1 MHIEGSLEP
10 EQIYRLAER
19 NRMDL
24 PYKDIDDLKSRYE
37 FTDLQSFLDLY
48 FANMAVLRTAEDF
61 ADLTRA
67 YFRRAAAMRRR
78 ACRVLLQSTGARGPW
93 CSADRGP
100 GRDHGC
106 GGIE

>member
-1 MHIEGSLEP
+1 
-10 EQIYRLAER
+10 
-19 NRMDL
+19 MDL

-67 YFRRAAAMRRR
+67 YFRRALPPASRMPSSSSIHRRTWSVVFR
-78 ACRVLLQSTGARGPW
+78 
-93 CSADRGP
+93 
-100 GRDHGC
+100 
-106 GGIE
+106 

>member
-1 MHIEGSLEP
+1 
-10 EQIYRLAER
+10 
-19 NRMDL
+19 MDL

-67 YFRRAAAMRRR
+67 YFRRAAAAGVAHAEFFFNPQAHVSVVFR
-78 ACRVLLQSTGARGPW
+78 
-93 CSADRGP
+93 
-100 GRDHGC
+100 
-106 GGIE
+106 

>member
-1 MHIEGSLEP
+1 MATPVAELHMHIEGSLEP

-67 YFRRAAAMRRR
+67 DATAFWPRLHAWY
-78 ACRVLLQSTGARGPW
+78 S
-93 CSADRGP
+93 SSSD
-100 GRDHGC
+100 
-106 GGIE
+106 